1 MKNISVKLFAILLMT
16 MSIFCA
22 GCFQVESDLTIDD
35 DGKITFKNEVMG
47 VSVMSEPIEAFKN
60 ELERGHYVTDIT
72 PIASGNMSGY
82 RIITKYDNMEQLA
95 AQDLEIFN
103 RTNKNKGI
111 QQRKGWF
118 FDAYNFDLLSDAPDD
133 AEEYLDNPIAQS
145 MMPQVKFNLVIN
157 LPYAVETTN
166 AQHISNDGKTLAWN
180 LTSSVIGGK
189 DISMQAQFRIWHKG
203 QIAVTAIVII
213 ALLGGAIYFFQK
225 AKHSSEDKED
235 AAKNLKYMQIC
246 SVLAAAIISV
256 STYMLIA
263 PVTFTD
269 ADIIS
274 KLASGN

>member
-1 MKNISVKLFAILLMT
+1 MNNISVKIFAILLMT

-22 GCFQVESDLTIDD
+22 GCIQGKSDLTIDD
-35 DGKITFKNEVMG
+35 NGKVTLNSEIMCVPILSTAVEELKND
-47 VSVMSEPIEAFKN
+47 
-60 ELERGHYVTDIT
+60 LERGHYVTEIT
-72 PIASGNMSGY
+72 PISSGNMSGY
-82 RIITKYDNMEQLA
+82 KITTQYANIEQLA
-95 AQDLEIFN
+95 SQDLEIFN
-103 RTNKNKGI
+103 STNRNKGI

-118 FDAYNFDLLSDAPDD
+118 FDAYNFDLLSAAPEDVD
-133 AEEYLDNPIAQS
+133 ELGGAIAQS
-145 MMPQVKFNLVIN
+145 MMPRAKFDFVMN

-166 AQHISNDGKTLAWN
+166 AQNVSNEGKTLAWN
-180 LTSSVIGGK
+180 LTSSFIGGK
-189 DISMQAQFRIWHKG
+189 DMSLKAQFKIWHKG
-203 QIAVTAIVII
+203 QIAVTIIAII

-225 AKHSSEDKED
+225 AKNSSEDKED

-274 KLASGN
+274 KLVSGN